1 LDNSRGASYPA
12 RLDMTRPAARVLT
25 YALAIALPTLVL
37 LAFGLSSVR
46 RQQQAIAQLE
56 AANLRLMTDQAARAL
71 AVRVSGAAVAC
82 LRDQA
87 WDAIA
92 QRPTASA
99 VGDIRRRHPVARDLI
114 LVGEQDVV
122 YPRLV
127 SPLDSTTSSA
137 HGCGAALA
145 QAEEEEFAGQV
156 RSALVTY
163 RRCLADGTIEPQDR
177 ARVLA
182 RVARAERRLGNDAAA
197 IEAYEA
203 LASRHAD
210 APDRFA
216 RPFGLVA
223 ALELHDLRPRASAP
237 LLRRART
244 ELVAGRWDVSDEQ
257 ARYFLEEF
265 ETRLGDKLPADAPA
279 PFLRTL
285 DVARAIQQALP
296 LAAALDDAVHEDE
309 VLTEGRRT
317 RIHHAGVGGGRV
329 MQAVLVPDVRWIEH
343 DALPAVATE
352 LGLPAGTRI
361 LADQAGAPGEGIVA
375 SADGAL
381 APWRLWVPTAEARGR
396 GRWAPVAL
404 QGAITLLV
412 SGVLAFGVMLVVRDV
427 RRDQSIAQMRSQ
439 FVSAASHELRT
450 PLAMILLYAQTLLED
465 VDADREERRGSYEI
479 IAEESERLRHLLD
492 KVLDFARIDAGRRS
506 YRFVTADLDA
516 SVNAAVRLFEPHLLR
531 RGFTLESEIEAIPD
545 VHHDPEAIT
554 GAVLNLLENAAKYSD
569 ASRVIHLRLATR
581 RDEIVID
588 VRDHGIGIPPEDLP
602 QIGQQFFRSRLSTSI
617 GGYGLGLYLVRHAM
631 TAHGGRMEVAST
643 PGEGS
648 TFTLVLPGA
657 SQGSKEIP
665 A

>member
-1 LDNSRGASYPA
+1 
-12 RLDMTRPAARVLT
+12 MTRPAARVLT

-71 AVRVSGAAVAC
+71 AVRVSGAAVVC

-87 WDAIA
+87 WHDIA
-92 QRPTASA
+92 RQPTSSA
-99 VGDIRRRHPVARDLI
+99 VGALRRRHPVARDLV

-127 SPLDSTTSSA
+127 SPLDSTPSTAA

-163 RRCLADGTIEPQDR
+163 RRCLADATIEPHDR

-210 APDRFA
+210 APDRFS

-223 ALELHDLRPRASAP
+223 ALELHDLRPRASTP
-237 LLRRART
+237 LLRRVRS
-244 ELVAGRWDVSDEQ
+244 ELVSGRWDVSDEQ

-265 ETRLGDKLPADAPA
+265 ETRLGDALPADAPA

-285 DVARAIQQALP
+285 DVARAIQEALP
-296 LAAALDDAVHEDE
+296 LAAASDEAVHEDE

-317 RIHHAGVGGGRV
+317 RIHHAGVGGSGNGPV
-329 MQAVLVPDVRWIEH
+329 MRAVLVPDVRWIEH
-343 DALPAVATE
+343 DALPAVAKE
-352 LGLPAGTRI
+352 LGLPPGTRI

-381 APWRLWVPTAEARGR
+381 APWRLWVPAAETRGR

-427 RRDQSIAQMRSQ
+427 RRDQSVAQMRSQ

-506 YRFVTADLDA
+506 YRLVTTDLDA

-531 RGFTLESEIEAIPD
+531 RGFTIDSAIEPVPD

-554 GAVLNLLENAAKYSD
+554 GAVLNLLENAVKYSD
-569 ASRVIHLRLATR
+569 VSRVIHLRLATR
-581 RDEIVID
+581 GDEVVID

-631 TAHGGRMEVAST
+631 TAHGGRMDVAST